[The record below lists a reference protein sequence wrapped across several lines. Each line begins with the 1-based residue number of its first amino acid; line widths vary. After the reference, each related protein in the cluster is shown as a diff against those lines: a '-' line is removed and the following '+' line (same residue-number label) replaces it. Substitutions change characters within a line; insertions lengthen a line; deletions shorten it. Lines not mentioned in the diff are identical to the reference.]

1 MAIFP
6 SFPLSFP
13 LRSYANGLLSRCTS
27 GTALGRLQCQP
38 EGTLRTDC
46 TGECAHQWGGQAFRW
61 AYEIKKIKVEIKEN
75 VEQQT
80 KWHSH
85 IQSLHC
91 GLSPECV
98 WLGAASV
105 GGPSNYATRRKVA
118 TSLGLQVAGAEKEA
132 EGEGAAFATKH
143 SLLFKHHFTFKKS
156 FKYLHSL
163 LNRFSFL

>member
-1 MAIFP
+1 MALP
-6 SFPLSFP
+6 PLSFS
-13 LRSYANGLLSRCTS
+13 LRSYAHGLLSRCTS

-61 AYEIKKIKVEIKEN
+61 AYEIKKNKRKRRITNQVPLAHTKFALRIVPGVCLTWRSKCWWSLKVCNTAKSCHFSG
-75 VEQQT
+75 VA
-80 KWHSH
+80 
-85 IQSLHC
+85 C
-91 GLSPECV
+91 GRGSER
-98 WLGAASV
+98 GA
-105 GGPSNYATRRKVA
+105 T
-118 TSLGLQVAGAEKEA
+118 
-132 EGEGAAFATKH
+132 FATKH